1 MSRLTFSRGAQRGG
15 PLLLLGFA
23 LTLSCL
29 HNRPDAPA
37 VPVGPD
43 SVEVDSAYTFK
54 TSASNG
60 KQYGLVYVRFDWGD
74 GDTSS
79 WSGHGETFELS
90 HSWRDGGVFAVRAQA
105 HDDRAEFSEW
115 SVPCSVTANVPPY
128 PYRAIES
135 VSVSDEDLLVVEVQV
150 LPGGELIY
158 VTSAWDASLWV
169 VRTSDLQLVA
179 QVPFY
184 AGWWGGGGGER
195 MVCSPDGEYVYATH
209 YRHEFLAVVRT
220 ADQVVV
226 DSLMLGC
233 DAVTGIAVSPD
244 GRRLFAAVDDD
255 PDFIIVVRLP
265 DCVVED
271 TILALGAYS
280 YVTSM
285 QVAPDGARLYAA
297 DVEGRVC
304 AIRLSDN
311 TIEWQVPV
319 YVYEGPDAL
328 VLHPAGNILYV
339 LERERV
345 SVRQS
350 ATGSFIDSIALAPGW
365 GADIAPDGSY
375 LYVTCSDDDGNGAL
389 AVVRTSDNK
398 VVRVI
403 AMPDDVYD
411 VVPSPDGQRLYVAA
425 DNSKL
430 YVVGR

>member
-1 MSRLTFSRGAQRGG
+1 MLG
-15 PLLLLGFA
+15 LLFA
-23 LTLSCL
+23 AGCM

-37 VPVGPD
+37 IPVGPD
-43 SVEVDSAYTFK
+43 SVELDWAYSFK
-54 TSASNG
+54 TWTVGQDSG
-60 KQYGLVYVRFDWGD
+60 PVHIRFDWGD
-74 GDTSS
+74 GETSTWMFPVDTA
-79 WSGHGETFELS
+79 ECS
-90 HSWRDGGVFAVRAQA
+90 HSWSHGGTYEVRAQA
-105 HDDRAEFSEW
+105 HDNRSELSEW
-115 SVPCSVTANVPPY
+115 SAPRSVTAIVPSY
-128 PYRAIES
+128 PYRAIDS
-135 VSVSDEDLLVVEVQV
+135 VSVSDEDLLVEVQV

-158 VTSAWDASLWV
+158 VTSMWDASLWV

-179 QVPFY
+179 QIPFY
-184 AGWWGGGGGER
+184 AGWWGGGGER

-226 DSLMLGC
+226 DSLMLGY

-255 PDFIIVVRLP
+255 PDVIIVVRLP

-271 TILALGAYS
+271 TILVLGAYS

-319 YVYEGPDAL
+319 HVYEGPDAL
-328 VLHPAGNILYV
+328 VLHPTGSLLYA
-339 LERERV
+339 LENKCV
-345 SVRQS
+345 SVRHS
-350 ATGSFIDSIALAPGW
+350 ATGSLIDSIALAPGW

>member
-1 MSRLTFSRGAQRGG
+1 MSRSTLFPDARRDG
-15 PLLLLGFA
+15 PLLLLGLA
-23 LTLSCL
+23 LTLNCM
-29 HNRPDAPA
+29 HNRPDSPA
-37 VPVGPD
+37 VPIGPI
-43 SVEVDSAYTFK
+43 SVEVDSAYTYK
-54 TSASNG
+54 TFTSSRRE
-60 KQYGLVYVRFDWGD
+60 YGLVWVRFDWGD
-74 GDTSS
+74 GDTSP
-79 WSGHGETFELS
+79 WCGHDETVTCS
-90 HSWRDGGVFAVRAQA
+90 HSWREGGVVGVRAQA
-105 HDDRAEFSEW
+105 HDQRSEFSEW
-115 SVPCSVTANVPPY
+115 SEPLDVAVAVPPY
-128 PYRAIES
+128 PYRLVDS
-135 VSVSDEDLLVVEVQV
+135 VLVADEELLTDVHV
-150 LPGGELIY
+150 LPGGEFVY
-158 VTSAWDASLWV
+158 VTSEWDASLWV

-226 DSLMLGC
+226 DSLMLGY

-265 DCVVED
+265 DCVIED

-311 TIEWQVPV
+311 TIEWQVPAH
-319 YVYEGPDAL
+319 VYEGPDAL
-328 VLHPAGNILYV
+328 VLHPAGNILYA
-339 LERERV
+339 LEHERV

-375 LYVTCSDDDGNGAL
+375 LYVTCSDSSENGAL
-389 AVVRTSDNK
+389 AVVRTSDNA

-403 AMPDDVYD
+403 AMPDEASDVA
-411 VVPSPDGQRLYVAA
+411 PSPDGQ
-425 DNSKL
+425 KL
-430 YVVGR
+430 YVTGGNGKLYVLGR